1 MRSPSPRPWKAVA
14 NCKPEHTGSLVC
26 FFAIRENNMT
36 EYLLI
41 GVLALLVIAIALLI
55 ALLARQS
62 RLNREQDQQNRR
74 IADYLKNLGYEVF
87 DELDAQRADSL
98 STLQQTGDRITA
110 SMTHLSQSQTTLL
123 ESMQR
128 QLLLSTRNQEE
139 RVGQMSVGVNETLAQ
154 LDARMEQVRQATAT
168 GMENLRQEN
177 TRQLTDMRRSMDERL
192 TQSLDKKLNE
202 SFALVSQRLEQV
214 YKGLGEMQTLATGV
228 GDLKKVLTNV
238 KTRGIWGEMQLGN
251 LLCAVLTKEQYAE
264 NIAVVPGSLERVEFA
279 VRLPGKDT
287 DTVYL
292 PIDSKFPVED
302 YARLQ
307 EASQSGDIAAV
318 DAARKAL
325 LQQIRTEAKRISGKY
340 IAPPH
345 TTDFAVMFLPV
356 EGLYAE
362 VVQQSD
368 LVDSIQREQRV
379 VIAGPSTFSALLNAL
394 QMGFRTLAIEK
405 RSGEVWKL
413 LGTVKADFGAFS
425 DVLEKTQLRLRQAS
439 ESIDSAFVKT
449 RNIQRHLGRVE
460 SAGYDGML
468 PESTEE

>member
-1 MRSPSPRPWKAVA
+1 
-14 NCKPEHTGSLVC
+14 
-26 FFAIRENNMT
+26 MT

-41 GVLALLVIAIALLI
+41 AIIALLLV
-55 ALLARQS
+55 AVTLLIVLMVRQG
-62 RLNREQDQQNRR
+62 RLNRDQEKQNRQ
-74 IADYLKNLGYEVF
+74 IADYLKNFGYDVF
-87 DELDAQRADSL
+87 DELDAQKANNTAAL
-98 STLQQTGDRITA
+98 HQTGERITA
-110 SMTHLSQSQTTLL
+110 AMAHMGQSQTTLL

-139 RVGQMSVGVNETLAQ
+139 RVGQMSTGVNETLAQ
-154 LDARMEQVRQATAT
+154 LDARMEQVRRATRE

-177 TRQLTDMRRSMDERL
+177 TRQLSDMRRSMDERL
-192 TQSLDKKLNE
+192 TQSLDKRLNE

-214 YKGLGEMQTLATGV
+214 YKGLGEMQTLANGV
-228 GDLKKVLTNV
+228 GDLKRVLTNV

-251 LLCAVLTKEQYAE
+251 LLSSVLTAEQYAE
-264 NIAVVPGSLERVEFA
+264 NVAVVPGSLERVEFA
-279 VRLPGKDT
+279 VRLPGRDT

-307 EASQSGDIAAV
+307 ETSQSGDAASV

-325 LQQIRTEAKRISGKY
+325 MQQIRTEAKRIAGKY

-345 TTDFAVMFLPV
+345 TTDFAIMFLPV

-362 VVQQSD
+362 VVQQAD
-368 LVDSIQREQRV
+368 LVEAIQREQRV
-379 VIAGPSTFSALLNAL
+379 VIAGPNTFAALLNAL

-449 RNIQRHLGRVE
+449 RTIQRHLGQVE
-460 SAGYDGML
+460 SAGMDGNL
-468 PESTEE
+468 LTTEE

>member
-1 MRSPSPRPWKAVA
+1 
-14 NCKPEHTGSLVC
+14 
-26 FFAIRENNMT
+26 MT

-41 GVLALLVIAIALLI
+41 AIIALLVIAVTLLI
-55 ALLARQS
+55 VLLVRQG
-62 RLNREQDQQNRR
+62 RLNHDQEQHNRH
-74 IADYLKNLGYEVF
+74 IADYLKNFGYGVF
-87 DELDAQRADSL
+87 DELDAQQADNIAAM
-98 STLQQTGDRITA
+98 QQTGERITA
-110 SMTHLSQSQTTLL
+110 AMAHMGQSQTTLL

-139 RVGQMSVGVNETLAQ
+139 RVGQMSTGVNETLAQ
-154 LDARMEQVRQATAT
+154 LDARMEQVRRATAD

-192 TQSLDKKLNE
+192 TQSLDKRLNE

-228 GDLKKVLTNV
+228 GDLKRVLTNV

-251 LLCAVLTKEQYAE
+251 LLSSVLTAEQYAE
-264 NIAVVPGSLERVEFA
+264 NVAVVPGSLERVEFA
-279 VRLPGKDT
+279 VRLPGKDA
-287 DTVYL
+287 DVVYL

-307 EASQSGDIAAV
+307 EASHSGDATAV

-325 LQQIRTEAKRISGKY
+325 MQQIRTEAKRIASKY

-362 VVQQSD
+362 VVQQAD
-368 LVDSIQREQRV
+368 LVDTIQREQRV

-449 RNIQRHLGRVE
+449 RTIQRHLGQVE
-460 SAGYDGML
+460 SAGMDGAL
-468 PESTEE
+468 PAKEQEDT

>member
-1 MRSPSPRPWKAVA
+1 
-14 NCKPEHTGSLVC
+14 
-26 FFAIRENNMT
+26 MT

-74 IADYLKNLGYEVF
+74 IADYLKNFGYEVF

-214 YKGLGEMQTLATGV
+214 YKGLGEMQMLATGV

>member
-1 MRSPSPRPWKAVA
+1 
-14 NCKPEHTGSLVC
+14 
-26 FFAIRENNMT
+26 MT

-62 RLNREQDQQNRR
+62 RLNREHDQQNRR
-74 IADYLKNLGYEVF
+74 IADYLKNFGYEVF

-279 VRLPGKDT
+279 VRLPGKDS

-362 VVQQSD
+362 VVQQTD
-368 LVDSIQREQRV
+368 LVDGIQREQRV

>member
-1 MRSPSPRPWKAVA
+1 
-14 NCKPEHTGSLVC
+14 
-26 FFAIRENNMT
+26 MT

-41 GVLALLVIAIALLI
+41 AIIALLVVAVTLLI
-55 ALLARQS
+55 VLMVRQG
-62 RLNREQDQQNRR
+62 RLNRDQEQHNRQ
-74 IADYLKNLGYEVF
+74 IADYLKNFGYDVF
-87 DELDAQRADSL
+87 DELDAQKANNTAAL
-98 STLQQTGDRITA
+98 HQTGERITA
-110 SMTHLSQSQTTLL
+110 AMAHMGQSQTTLL

-139 RVGQMSVGVNETLAQ
+139 RVGQMSTGVNETLAQ
-154 LDARMEQVRQATAT
+154 LDARMEQVRRATQE

-177 TRQLTDMRRSMDERL
+177 TRQLSDMRRSMDERL
-192 TQSLDKKLNE
+192 TQSLDKRLNE

-214 YKGLGEMQTLATGV
+214 YKGLGEMQSLANGV
-228 GDLKKVLTNV
+228 GDLKRVLTNV

-251 LLCAVLTKEQYAE
+251 LLSSVLTAEQYAE
-264 NIAVVPGSLERVEFA
+264 NVAVVPGSLERVEFA
-279 VRLPGKDT
+279 VRLPGKDE

-307 EASQSGDIAAV
+307 EASQSGDAASV

-325 LQQIRTEAKRISGKY
+325 MQQIRTEAKRIAGKY

-345 TTDFAVMFLPV
+345 TTDFAIMFLPV

-368 LVDSIQREQRV
+368 LVEAIQREQRV
-379 VIAGPSTFSALLNAL
+379 VIAGPNTFAALLNAL

-449 RNIQRHLGRVE
+449 RTIQRHLGQVE
-460 SAGYDGML
+460 SAGMDGNL
-468 PESTEE
+468 LTTEE

>member
-1 MRSPSPRPWKAVA
+1 MDLTLIALIGCGA
-14 NCKPEHTGSLVC
+14 L
-26 FFAIRENNMT
+26 
-36 EYLLI
+36 LLI
-41 GVLALLVIAIALLI
+41 VLVLLI
-55 ALLARQS
+55 VLLARQGS
-62 RLNREQDQQNRR
+62 SLRRQQEAEKRTE
-74 IADYLKNLGYEVF
+74 DYLQQLGYDLF
-87 DELDAQRADSL
+87 QELGQLQEDQGRS
-98 STLQQTGDRITA
+98 LQQ
-110 SMTHLSQSQTTLL
+110 LSGSLMTTLTQLTQGQTNIL

-128 QLLLSTRNQEE
+128 QVLLSTRNQEE
-139 RVGQMSVGVNETLAQ
+139 RIAHLSEAQAASLAQ
-154 LDARMEQVRQATAT
+154 IESRLTQMRQD
-168 GMENLRQEN
+168 ND
-177 TRQLTDMRRSMDERL
+177 RQLTEMRRTVDEKL
-192 TQSLDKKLNE
+192 TQSLDKRLNE

-214 YKGLGEMQTLATGV
+214 YKGLGEMQTLANGV
-228 GDLKKVLTNV
+228 GDLKRVLTNV

>member
-1 MRSPSPRPWKAVA
+1 
-14 NCKPEHTGSLVC
+14 
-26 FFAIRENNMT
+26 MT

-41 GVLALLVIAIALLI
+41 AIIALLVVAVTLLI
-55 ALLARQS
+55 VLMVRQG
-62 RLNREQDQQNRR
+62 RLNRDQEQQNRQMT
-74 IADYLKNLGYEVF
+74 DYLKNFGYDVF
-87 DELDAQRADSL
+87 DELDAQKANNTAAL
-98 STLQQTGDRITA
+98 HQTGERITA
-110 SMTHLSQSQTTLL
+110 AMAHMGQSQTTLL

-139 RVGQMSVGVNETLAQ
+139 RVGQMSTGVNETLAQ
-154 LDARMEQVRQATAT
+154 LDARMEQVRRATAE

-177 TRQLTDMRRSMDERL
+177 TRQLSDMRRSMDERL
-192 TQSLDKKLNE
+192 TQSLDKRLNE

-214 YKGLGEMQTLATGV
+214 YKGLGEMQTLANGV
-228 GDLKKVLTNV
+228 GDLKRVLTNV

-251 LLCAVLTKEQYAE
+251 LLSSVLTAEQYAE
-264 NIAVVPGSLERVEFA
+264 NVAVVPGSLERVEFA
-279 VRLPGKDT
+279 VRLPGKDA

-292 PIDSKFPVED
+292 PIDSKFPVEGNT
-302 YARLQ
+302 RLQ
-307 EASQSGDIAAV
+307 EASQSGDAASV

-325 LQQIRTEAKRISGKY
+325 MQQIRTDAKRIAGKY

-345 TTDFAVMFLPV
+345 TTDFAIMFLPV

-362 VVQQSD
+362 VVQQAD
-368 LVDSIQREQRV
+368 LVEAIQREQRV
-379 VIAGPSTFSALLNAL
+379 VIAGPNTFAALLNAL

-413 LGTVKADFGAFS
+413 LGTVKADFGAFA

-449 RNIQRHLGRVE
+449 RTIQRHLGRVE
-460 SAGYDGML
+460 SAGQGAALDPPKGVTPSEL
-468 PESTEE
+468 PFCD

>member
-1 MRSPSPRPWKAVA
+1 M
-14 NCKPEHTGSLVC
+14 
-26 FFAIRENNMT
+26 

-41 GVLALLVIAIALLI
+41 AIAALLTVAIALLI
-55 ALLARQS
+55 VLLVRQS
-62 RLNREQDQQNRR
+62 KLNRDQEQQNHQF
-74 IADYLKNLGYEVF
+74 ADYLKNFGYDMF
-87 DELDAQRADSL
+87 DELDAQRDGNNAAML
-98 STLQQTGDRITA
+98 QTGERITA
-110 SMTHLSQSQTTLL
+110 AMSHMSQSQTTLL

-139 RVGQMSVGVNETLAQ
+139 RIGQMSTGVNETLAQ
-154 LDARMEQVRQATAT
+154 LDARMEQVRRAIAE
-168 GMENLRQEN
+168 GLEALRQEN
-177 TRQLTDMRRSMDERL
+177 TRQLNEMRRSVDERL

-228 GDLKKVLTNV
+228 GDLKRVLTNV

-251 LLCAVLTKEQYAE
+251 LLSAVLTPEQYAE
-264 NIAVVPGSLERVEFA
+264 NVAVVPGSQERVEFA
-279 VRLPGKDT
+279 VRLPGKDA
-287 DTVYL
+287 DVVWL
-292 PIDSKFPVED
+292 PIDSKFPMED

-307 EASQSGDIAAV
+307 EASQSGDAAAV

-325 LQQIRTEAKRISGKY
+325 MQQIKLEARRISGKY

-362 VVQQSD
+362 VVQQTD
-368 LVDSIQREQRV
+368 LVDAIQREQRV

-449 RNIQRHLGRVE
+449 RTIQRHLGQVE
-460 SAGYDGML
+460 SAGKDGAL
-468 PESTEE
+468 PAGEQEDA

>member
-1 MRSPSPRPWKAVA
+1 
-14 NCKPEHTGSLVC
+14 
-26 FFAIRENNMT
+26 MT

-62 RLNREQDQQNRR
+62 RLNREHDQQNRR
-74 IADYLKNLGYEVF
+74 IADYLKNFGYEVF

-214 YKGLGEMQTLATGV
+214 YKGLGEMQMLATGV

-279 VRLPGKDT
+279 VRLPGKDS

>member
-1 MRSPSPRPWKAVA
+1 
-14 NCKPEHTGSLVC
+14 
-26 FFAIRENNMT
+26 MT

-41 GVLALLVIAIALLI
+41 AIIALLVVAVTLLI
-55 ALLARQS
+55 VLMVRQG
-62 RLNREQDQQNRR
+62 RLNRDQEQQNRQM
-74 IADYLKNLGYEVF
+74 ADYLKNFGYDVF
-87 DELDAQRADSL
+87 DELDAQKANNTAAL
-98 STLQQTGDRITA
+98 HQTGERITA
-110 SMTHLSQSQTTLL
+110 AMAHMGQSQTTLL

-139 RVGQMSVGVNETLAQ
+139 RVGQMSTGVNETLAQ
-154 LDARMEQVRQATAT
+154 LDARMEQVRRATRE

-177 TRQLTDMRRSMDERL
+177 TRQLSDMRRSMDERL
-192 TQSLDKKLNE
+192 TQSLDKRLNE

-214 YKGLGEMQTLATGV
+214 YKGLGEMQTLANGV
-228 GDLKKVLTNV
+228 GDLKRVLTNV

-251 LLCAVLTKEQYAE
+251 LLSSVLTAEQYAE
-264 NIAVVPGSLERVEFA
+264 NVAVVPGSLERVEFA
-279 VRLPGKDT
+279 VRLPGKDA

-307 EASQSGDIAAV
+307 EASQSGDAASV

-325 LQQIRTEAKRISGKY
+325 MQQIRTEAKRIAGKY

-345 TTDFAVMFLPV
+345 TTDFAIMFLPV

-362 VVQQSD
+362 VVQQAD
-368 LVDSIQREQRV
+368 LVEAIQREQRV
-379 VIAGPSTFSALLNAL
+379 VIAGPNTFAALLNAL

-449 RNIQRHLGRVE
+449 RTIQRHLGQVE
-460 SAGYDGML
+460 SAGMDGNL
-468 PESTEE
+468 LTTEE

>member
-1 MRSPSPRPWKAVA
+1 
-14 NCKPEHTGSLVC
+14 
-26 FFAIRENNMT
+26 MT

-74 IADYLKNLGYEVF
+74 IADYLKNFGYEVF

-228 GDLKKVLTNV
+228 GDLKKVLTTV

-251 LLCAVLTKEQYAE
+251 LLCAVLTMELFAE
-264 NIAVVPGSLERVEFA
+264 IIAVVPGSLERVEFA
-279 VRLPGKDT
+279 VRLPGKDS

-368 LVDSIQREQRV
+368 LVDGIQREQRV

-425 DVLEKTQLRLRQAS
+425 DVLEKTQLRLLQAS

-468 PESTEE
+468 PESSEE

>member
-1 MRSPSPRPWKAVA
+1 M
-14 NCKPEHTGSLVC
+14 
-26 FFAIRENNMT
+26 
-36 EYLLI
+36 EYILIAMLILLI
-41 GVLALLVIAIALLI
+41 IVAVLLIVLLV
-55 ALLARQS
+55 RQS
-62 RLNREQDQQNRR
+62 RLTREQDAQNRR
-74 IADYLKNLGYEVF
+74 IADYLRQFGYEVF
-87 DELDAQRADSL
+87 DELDAQRADSIA
-98 STLQQTGDRITA
+98 TLQQTGDRITA
-110 SMTHLSQSQTTLL
+110 AMSHMGQSQTTLL

-139 RVGQMSVGVNETLAQ
+139 RVGQMSTGVNETLAQ
-154 LDARMEQVRQATAT
+154 LDARMEQVRQATAA

-192 TQSLDKKLNE
+192 TQSLDKRLNE

-228 GDLKKVLTNV
+228 GDLKRVLTNV
-238 KTRGIWGEMQLGN
+238 KTRGVWGEMQLGS
-251 LLCAVLTKEQYAE
+251 LLSAVLTPEQYAE
-264 NIAVVPGSLERVEFA
+264 NVAVVPGSQERVEFA
-279 VRLPGKDT
+279 VRLPGKNAD
-287 DTVYL
+287 VVWL
-292 PIDSKFPVED
+292 PIDSKFPIED

-307 EASQSGDIAAV
+307 EAAQAADV
-318 DAARKAL
+318 PAADAARKAL
-325 LQQIRTEAKRISGKY
+325 LQRIRLEAKRIAGKY

-362 VVQQSD
+362 VVQQ
-368 LVDSIQREQRV
+368 VDVVDAIQREQRV
-379 VIAGPSTFSALLNAL
+379 VIAGPGTFSALLNAL

-405 RSGEVWKL
+405 RSSEVWKL

-449 RNIQRHLGRVE
+449 RTIHRHLGQVE
-460 SAGYDGML
+460 SAGIEGSL
-468 PESTEE
+468 PPADDT

>member
-1 MRSPSPRPWKAVA
+1 M
-14 NCKPEHTGSLVC
+14 
-26 FFAIRENNMT
+26 

-41 GVLALLVIAIALLI
+41 AIAALLTVVIALLI
-55 ALLARQS
+55 VLLVHQS
-62 RLNREQDQQNRR
+62 KLNRDQEQQNHQF
-74 IADYLKNLGYEVF
+74 ADYLKNFGYDVF
-87 DELDAQRADSL
+87 DELDAQKDAN
-98 STLQQTGDRITA
+98 TAAMQQVGDRINA
-110 SMTHLSQSQTTLL
+110 AMAHMTQSQTALL

-139 RVGQMSVGVNETLAQ
+139 RIGQMSTSVNETLAQ
-154 LDARMEQVRQATAT
+154 LDARMEQVRRAIAE
-168 GMENLRQEN
+168 GLEALRQEN
-177 TRQLTDMRRSMDERL
+177 TRQLNEMRRSVDERL

-228 GDLKKVLTNV
+228 GDLKRVLTNV

-251 LLCAVLTKEQYAE
+251 LLSAVLTPEQYAE
-264 NIAVVPGSLERVEFA
+264 NVAVVPGSQERVEFA
-279 VRLPGKDT
+279 VRLPGKDA
-287 DTVYL
+287 DVVWL

-307 EASQSGDIAAV
+307 EASQSGDAAAV

-325 LQQIRTEAKRISGKY
+325 MQQIRLEARRISGKY

-362 VVQQSD
+362 VVQQTD
-368 LVDSIQREQRV
+368 LVDAIQREQRV

-425 DVLEKTQLRLRQAS
+425 DVLEKTQMRLRQAS

-449 RNIQRHLGRVE
+449 RTIQRHLGQVE
-460 SAGYDGML
+460 SAGMDGAL
-468 PESTEE
+468 PAGEQEDT

>member
-1 MRSPSPRPWKAVA
+1 
-14 NCKPEHTGSLVC
+14 
-26 FFAIRENNMT
+26 MT

-74 IADYLKNLGYEVF
+74 IADYLKNLGYEMF

-98 STLQQTGDRITA
+98 STLQQTGDRITV

-139 RVGQMSVGVNETLAQ
+139 RVGQMSVGMNETLAQ

>member
-1 MRSPSPRPWKAVA
+1 
-14 NCKPEHTGSLVC
+14 
-26 FFAIRENNMT
+26 MT

-41 GVLALLVIAIALLI
+41 AIIALLLV
-55 ALLARQS
+55 AVTLLIVLMVRQG
-62 RLNREQDQQNRR
+62 RLNRDQEKQNRQ
-74 IADYLKNLGYEVF
+74 IADYLKNFGYDVF
-87 DELDAQRADSL
+87 DELDAQKANNTAAL
-98 STLQQTGDRITA
+98 HQTGERITA
-110 SMTHLSQSQTTLL
+110 AMAHMGQSQTTLL

-139 RVGQMSVGVNETLAQ
+139 RVGQMSTGVNETLAQ
-154 LDARMEQVRQATAT
+154 LDARMEQVRRATAD

-177 TRQLTDMRRSMDERL
+177 TRQLSDMRRSMDERL
-192 TQSLDKKLNE
+192 TQSLDKRLNE

-214 YKGLGEMQTLATGV
+214 YKGLGEMQTLANGV
-228 GDLKKVLTNV
+228 GDLKRVLTNV

-251 LLCAVLTKEQYAE
+251 LLSSVLTAEQYAE
-264 NIAVVPGSLERVEFA
+264 NVAVVPGSLERVEFA
-279 VRLPGKDT
+279 VRLPGRDT

-307 EASQSGDIAAV
+307 ETSQSGDAASV

-325 LQQIRTEAKRISGKY
+325 MQQIRTEAKRIAGKY

-345 TTDFAVMFLPV
+345 TTDFAIMFLPV

-362 VVQQSD
+362 VVQQAD
-368 LVDSIQREQRV
+368 LVEAIQREQRV
-379 VIAGPSTFSALLNAL
+379 VIAGPNTFAALLNAL

-449 RNIQRHLGRVE
+449 RTIQRHLGQVE
-460 SAGYDGML
+460 SAGMDGNL
-468 PESTEE
+468 LTTEE

>member
-1 MRSPSPRPWKAVA
+1 
-14 NCKPEHTGSLVC
+14 
-26 FFAIRENNMT
+26 MT

-41 GVLALLVIAIALLI
+41 AILALLAVTVTLLI
-55 ALLARQS
+55 VVIVRQ
-62 RLNREQDQQNRR
+62 RNLTQTQDQQNRR
-74 IADYLKNLGYEVF
+74 IADYLQQFGYEVF
-87 DELDAQRADSL
+87 DELDAQRADNL

-110 SMTHLSQSQTTLL
+110 AMSHMGQSQTTLL

-139 RVGQMSVGVNETLAQ
+139 RVGQMSTGVNETLAQ
-154 LDARMEQVRQATAT
+154 LDARMEQVRKSTAE

-177 TRQLTDMRRSMDERL
+177 TRQLTDMRRAMDERL
-192 TQSLDKKLNE
+192 TQSLDKRLNE

-228 GDLKKVLTNV
+228 GDLKRVLTNV
-238 KTRGIWGEMQLGN
+238 KTRGIWGEMQLGA
-251 LLCAVLTKEQYAE
+251 LLSSVLTQDQYAE
-264 NIAVVPGSLERVEFA
+264 NVAVVPGSLERVEFA
-279 VRLPGKDT
+279 VRLPGKDA
-287 DTVYL
+287 DVVYL
-292 PIDSKFPVED
+292 PIDSKFPMED

-307 EASQSGDIAAV
+307 EASATADVSAV

-325 LQQIRTEAKRISGKY
+325 LQQIRLEAKRIASKY

-362 VVQQSD
+362 VVQQID
-368 LVDSIQREQRV
+368 LVDAIQREQRV
-379 VIAGPSTFSALLNAL
+379 IIAGPSTFSALLNAL

-413 LGTVKADFGAFS
+413 LGTVKADFGAFA

-449 RNIQRHLGRVE
+449 RTIQRHLGRVE
-460 SAGYDGML
+460 SAGQDAALDPPKGVTPSGL
-468 PESTEE
+468 PFCD

>member
-1 MRSPSPRPWKAVA
+1 M
-14 NCKPEHTGSLVC
+14 
-26 FFAIRENNMT
+26 

-41 GVLALLVIAIALLI
+41 AIAALLTVVIALLI
-55 ALLARQS
+55 VLLVRQS
-62 RLNREQDQQNRR
+62 KLNRDQEQQNHQF
-74 IADYLKNLGYEVF
+74 ADYLKNFGYDVF
-87 DELDAQRADSL
+87 DELDAQKDAN
-98 STLQQTGDRITA
+98 TAAMQQVGDRINA
-110 SMTHLSQSQTTLL
+110 AMAHMAQSQTALL

-139 RVGQMSVGVNETLAQ
+139 RIGQMSTSVNETLAQ
-154 LDARMEQVRQATAT
+154 LDARMEQVRRAIAE
-168 GMENLRQEN
+168 GLEALRQEN
-177 TRQLTDMRRSMDERL
+177 TRQLNEMRRSVDERL

-228 GDLKKVLTNV
+228 GDLKRVLTNV

-251 LLCAVLTKEQYAE
+251 LLSAVLTPEQYAE
-264 NIAVVPGSLERVEFA
+264 NVAVVPGSQERVEFA
-279 VRLPGKDT
+279 VRLPGKDA
-287 DTVYL
+287 DVVWL

-307 EASQSGDIAAV
+307 EASQSGDAAAV

-325 LQQIRTEAKRISGKY
+325 MQQIRLEAKRISGKY

-362 VVQQSD
+362 VVQQTD
-368 LVDSIQREQRV
+368 LVDAIQREQRV

-449 RNIQRHLGRVE
+449 RTIQRHLGQVE
-460 SAGYDGML
+460 SAGMDGAL
-468 PESTEE
+468 PAGEQEDA

>member
-1 MRSPSPRPWKAVA
+1 
-14 NCKPEHTGSLVC
+14 
-26 FFAIRENNMT
+26 MT

-41 GVLALLVIAIALLI
+41 AILTLLVALIVLTVI
-55 ALLARQS
+55 LLVRQG
-62 RLNREQDQQNRR
+62 RLNRDQEQHNRE
-74 IADYLKNLGYEVF
+74 IADYLRNFGYDVF
-87 DELDAQRADSL
+87 DELDAQRDGNVAAM
-98 STLQQTGDRITA
+98 QQTGDRITA
-110 SMTHLSQSQTTLL
+110 AMSQMSQSQTTLL

-139 RVGQMSVGVNETLAQ
+139 RIGQMSTSVNETLAQ
-154 LDARMEQVRQATAT
+154 LDGRMEQVRKSTAD

-177 TRQLTDMRRSMDERL
+177 TRQLSDMRRSMDERL
-192 TQSLDKKLNE
+192 TQSLDKRLNE

-228 GDLKKVLTNV
+228 GDLKRVLTNV
-238 KTRGIWGEMQLGN
+238 KTRGIWGEMQLGS
-251 LLCAVLTKEQYAE
+251 LLSAVLTSEQYAE
-264 NIAVVPGSLERVEFA
+264 NVAVIPGSLERVEFA
-279 VRLPGKDT
+279 VRLPGKEGD
-287 DTVYL
+287 VVHL

-307 EASQSGDIAAV
+307 EASQSGDAAAV
-318 DAARKAL
+318 EAARKAL
-325 LQQIRTEAKRISGKY
+325 MQQIRTEAKRIASKY

-362 VVQQSD
+362 IVQQVD
-368 LVDSIQREQRV
+368 LVDAIQREQRI

-413 LGTVKADFGAFS
+413 LGTVKKDFGAFT
-425 DVLEKTQLRLRQAS
+425 DVLEKTQMRLRQAS

-449 RNIQRHLGRVE
+449 RTIQRHLGAVE
-460 SAGYDGML
+460 AGGIDSTLPSA
-468 PESTEE
+468 EE

>member
-1 MRSPSPRPWKAVA
+1 M
-14 NCKPEHTGSLVC
+14 EYMLI
-26 FFAIRENNMT
+26 AI
-36 EYLLI
+36 I
-41 GVLALLVIAIALLI
+41 ALLVIAVTLMIVLLV
-55 ALLARQS
+55 RQNHVT
-62 RLNREQDQQNRR
+62 RDQEQQNRQ
-74 IADYLKNLGYEVF
+74 IADYLKNFGYDVF
-87 DELDAQRADSL
+87 DELDAQRESNTTAM
-98 STLQQTGDRITA
+98 QQTGDRITA
-110 SMTHLSQSQTTLL
+110 AMSHLGQSQTALL

-139 RVGQMSVGVNETLAQ
+139 RIGQMSTGVNETLAQ
-154 LDARMEQVRQATAT
+154 LDARMEQVRRATSE
-168 GMENLRQEN
+168 GIESLRQEN
-177 TRQLTDMRRSMDERL
+177 ARQLTEMRRTVDDRL
-192 TQSLDKKLNE
+192 TQSLDKRLND

-228 GDLKKVLTNV
+228 GDLKRVLTNV
-238 KTRGIWGEMQLGN
+238 KTRGIWGEMQLQN
-251 LLCAVLTKEQYAE
+251 LICSILTPEQYEE
-264 NIAVVPGSLERVEFA
+264 NVAVVPRSTERVEFA
-279 VRLPGKDT
+279 VRLPGKDA

-307 EASQSGDIAAV
+307 EASQSGDAAAV

-325 LQQIRTEAKRISGKY
+325 LQQIKLEAKRIAGKY

-362 VVQQSD
+362 VVQQAD
-368 LVDSIQREQRV
+368 LVDAIQREQRV

-425 DVLEKTQLRLRQAS
+425 EVLEKTQLRLRQAS

-449 RNIQRHLGRVE
+449 RTIQRHLGQVE
-460 SAGYDGML
+460 SAGMDGAL
-468 PESTEE
+468 PPHEEH

>member
-1 MRSPSPRPWKAVA
+1 
-14 NCKPEHTGSLVC
+14 
-26 FFAIRENNMT
+26 MT

-41 GVLALLVIAIALLI
+41 AIIALLVVAVTLLI
-55 ALLARQS
+55 VLMVRQG
-62 RLNREQDQQNRR
+62 RLNLDQEQQNRQ
-74 IADYLKNLGYEVF
+74 IADYLKNFGYDVF
-87 DELDAQRADSL
+87 DELDAQKANNTAAL
-98 STLQQTGDRITA
+98 HQTGERITA
-110 SMTHLSQSQTTLL
+110 AMAHMGQSQTALL

-139 RVGQMSVGVNETLAQ
+139 RVGQMSTGVNETLAQ
-154 LDARMEQVRQATAT
+154 LDARMEQVRRATAE

-177 TRQLTDMRRSMDERL
+177 TRQLSDMRRSMDERL
-192 TQSLDKKLNE
+192 TQSLDKRLNE

-214 YKGLGEMQTLATGV
+214 YKGLGEMQTLANGV
-228 GDLKKVLTNV
+228 GDLKRVLTNV

-251 LLCAVLTKEQYAE
+251 LLSSVLTAEQYAE
-264 NIAVVPGSLERVEFA
+264 NVAVVPGSLERVEFA
-279 VRLPGKDT
+279 VRLPGKDA

-307 EASQSGDIAAV
+307 EASQSGDTAAV
-318 DAARKAL
+318 ETARKAL
-325 LQQIRTEAKRISGKY
+325 MQQIRTEAKRIAGKY

-345 TTDFAVMFLPV
+345 TTDFAIMFLPV

-362 VVQQSD
+362 VVQQAD
-368 LVDSIQREQRV
+368 LVEAIQREQRV
-379 VIAGPSTFSALLNAL
+379 VIAGPNTFAALLNAL

-449 RNIQRHLGRVE
+449 RTIQRHLGQVE
-460 SAGYDGML
+460 SAGMDGAL
-468 PESTEE
+468 PSHHE